1 MVGGIFLLLIALALI
16 FFVGRGCLA
25 NQEAT
30 QVRKHVMSSSDLLGD
45 SSTLGREKLQPLIQ
59 SAGGDPAQ
67 LDPAALDQI
76 VKEAQQ
82 LHQLSM
88 DSSEVPQEFE
98 ESQPYLQSALGIR
111 ASATERLRQ
120 AASGDPGT
128 FNEAVANAVEDYR
141 TSDSIAINHYFPASK
156 SAIEKAGQRED
167 EKYLKEPRPF
177 MDYGELGFDAATNA
191 SATQA
196 RAAPN
201 ALHGV
206 EIGGVVVAGQQ
217 LFQDGTVVLD
227 GSAEPVFAVTVA
239 NGGEVAENNVPVEV
253 VLNTQAGR
261 QSNSQ
266 NIQQIEPGGGTA
278 TVEVGGFKPGEPNE
292 TAKVTVEAGPVEYE
306 NLLDNNTLTGSVTF
320 GV

>member
-1 MVGGIFLLLIALALI
+1 MIALALI

-30 QVRKHVMSSSDLLGD
+30 QVRKYVMSSNDLLSD

-67 LDPAALDQI
+67 LDPQAMDQI
-76 VKEAQQ
+76 VKEARR

-88 DSSEVPQEFE
+88 ASEVPQEFE
-98 ESQPYLQSALGIR
+98 DAHPYLESTLGIR
-111 ASATERLRQ
+111 ASATEQLRQ

-128 FNEAVANAVEDYR
+128 FNEALATAVEDYG
-141 TSDSIAINHYFPASK
+141 TGDSVAINHYLPASK
-156 SAIEKAGQRED
+156 SAIEQAGQQED
-167 EKYLKEPRPF
+167 EKYLEEPRPF
-177 MDYGELGFDAATNA
+177 MDYGELGFDSAAIGT
-191 SATQA
+191 SQV
-196 RAAPN
+196 RADPN

-206 EIGGVVVAGQQ
+206 EIGNVTVAGQQ
-217 LFQDGTVVLD
+217 LFQDGTVVLG
-227 GSAEPVFAVTVA
+227 GSAEPIFTVTVV

-278 TVEVGGFKPGEPNE
+278 TVEVGGFRPGGVNE
-292 TAKVTVEAGPVEYE
+292 TAEATVEAGPVEYE
-306 NLLDNNTLTGSVTF
+306 DLLDNNTLTGRITF
-320 GV
+320 GL